1 MDKSSVKT
9 ITSSKTREETNDFER
24 TSSSASRRFCSRLCT
39 RCHLNIRQDE
49 VILRAKHLIF
59 HLDCF
64 TCVTCH
70 QHLHPG
76 DEFGLKDES
85 IFCRQHFFD
94 QQQQQQSYDPS
105 AFLDDSGYYTSPLP
119 NLTTS
124 STTTSQPPTTTP
136 SVKRTR
142 KRKDRSQTQTH
153 DDLISSSSEHF
164 LALSPSSSSNL
175 GKNLIARRS
184 WEIIA
189 SH

>member
-1 MDKSSVKT
+1 MDKSSVKM
-9 ITSSKTREETNDFER
+9 ITSSETNDREW
-24 TSSSASRRFCSRLCT
+24 TSSLSSSSRRFCSRLCT

-49 VILRAKHLIF
+49 VILRAKHFIF

-85 IFCRQHFFD
+85 IFCRQHFFEQ

-119 NLTTS
+119 NLTAI
-124 STTTSQPPTTTP
+124 TTTSQTPTTTP
-136 SVKRTR
+136 SSVKRTR
-142 KRKDRSQTQTH
+142 KRKDRCQTQTH

-184 WEIIA
+184 
-189 SH
+189 